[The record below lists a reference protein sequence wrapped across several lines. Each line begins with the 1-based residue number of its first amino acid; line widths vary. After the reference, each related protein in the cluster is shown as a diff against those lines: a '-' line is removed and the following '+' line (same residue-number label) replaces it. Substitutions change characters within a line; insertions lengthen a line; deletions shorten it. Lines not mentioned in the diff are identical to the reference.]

1 MKDFKDAFDDMLHN
15 EKWKSQYFRANIQK
29 DWETIF
35 GSLISKYT
43 TEIRLANKKLYISV
57 SSAPLRQEL
66 FNEKEKVIYR
76 INNFYEEEIVKELI
90 LK

>member
-1 MKDFKDAFDDMLHN
+1 MKDFKDAFGDMLNN
-15 EKWKSQYFRANIQK
+15 EKWKSKFYKANITK

-43 TEIRLANKKLYISV
+43 TEIRLSNKKLYVSV

-76 INNFYEEEIVKELI
+76 INNFYEEEIVQEII